1 MKMLKLFFSVTGG
14 IIFICLVGLS
24 SVMNNCSKDS
34 TSAKD
39 FVFPDSNLSFQKHIQ
54 PEIFIPY
61 CANPG
66 CHTTVDR
73 ASGLDL
79 ETPTPTFIN
88 DVGESVVIPGDADG
102 SRLYQ
107 VLLGPIPPNIER
119 MPPPGRTPIS
129 DNMIK
134 AIRTWIN
141 EGADINK

>member
-1 MKMLKLFFSVTGG
+1 MKIVKLFFSVSSGT
-14 IIFICLVGLS
+14 IFIYLLGISL
-24 SVMNNCSKDS
+24 VMNNCSKDS
-34 TSAKD
+34 TSGED

-66 CHTTVDR
+66 CHSTVDR
-73 ASGLDL
+73 ANGLDL

-88 DVGESVVIPGDADG
+88 DMGDLLVIPGDANQ
-102 SRLYQ
+102 SRLFQ
-107 VLLGPIPPNIER
+107 VLLGPIPPDIER
-119 MPPPGRTPIS
+119 MPPPGRTPLS